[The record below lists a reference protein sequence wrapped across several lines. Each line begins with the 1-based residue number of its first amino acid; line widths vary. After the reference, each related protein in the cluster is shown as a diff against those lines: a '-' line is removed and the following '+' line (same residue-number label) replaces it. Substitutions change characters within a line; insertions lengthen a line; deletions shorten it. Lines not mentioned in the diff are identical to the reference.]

1 MTSTSNDPRGRS
13 QETVLREAREAR
25 DRALSALIAGAA
37 TGLVHLAATVGR
49 GLARAGRRIVSAVLS
64 AQRRRA
70 AIHQLQ
76 ALDDLLLKDIG
87 ISRSNIPFVV
97 EQQLSAQRAAPTG
110 SGKGGEIAA
119 FPDRQATAASPR
131 VLLRPAA

>member
-37 TGLVHLAATVGR
+37 TGLGHLAATVGR
-49 GLARAGRRIVSAVLS
+49 GLGRAGRRIVSAVLS

-87 ISRSNIPFVV
+87 ISRSDIPFVV

>member
-1 MTSTSNDPRGRS
+1 MTHASNDLRDLSP
-13 QETVLREAREAR
+13 EAVLREAQEAR
-25 DRALSALIAGAA
+25 AQALSALLAGAVA
-37 TGLVHLAATVGR
+37 GVANLAATVGR
-49 GLARAGRRIVSAVLS
+49 GLERAGRRIVSAVLS

-87 ISRSNIPFVV
+87 ISRSDIPFVV
-97 EQQLSAQRAAPTG
+97 EQQLSAQRAVPTG